1 MQKLILFIG
10 LIMFS
15 LTSFS
20 QEICDNGVDDDGDG
34 LIDLNDVTDCN
45 CQGIGGG
52 GGNLSYIPNSDFENM
67 GCCPNGQSDLN
78 CAQGWVQATN
88 RTADYLNT
96 CGFMP
101 AVVTPPAANPNGGG
115 NGMVGLAF
123 SPNYKEYIGA
133 CLSQPLLAG
142 TQYQITLDIASC
154 SANGSLNAC
163 LGGNFNYPNVDF
175 VIYGNISCANLP
187 ANTIDCP
194 VAAGTGWAVLG
205 STVYTPSN
213 NWSSIT
219 ITFTPAVNI
228 TTIII
233 GPPCVIPAGFNTCF
247 PYFSVDNLTL
257 NTSLSFIDLTVT
269 EEGSFYTGDEKLHAH
284 LDSLSGSYQWYM
296 NGIALIGE
304 IDTLLDLMPYSC
316 LLNVDTFTFVQT
328 IGGACLSDYQVI
340 SNGPPLANFTVNN
353 ACTGQVV
360 LLFDSS
366 TPSPSNVPVSN
377 WFWDFDDSS
386 PLDLI
391 QNPTHSYAN
400 SGTYNVELIVS
411 DGLCLDTITK
421 QVLITAQDVA
431 AFTYLNTSYCL
442 NDANPVAVITGVAGG
457 IFTIDNGG
465 NINSMTGEVDL
476 LSTGNGIYM
485 VIYTTTGVCP
495 ASTIYNL
502 EITVCVIP
510 QAIFTVSDTSI
521 CVGDCINF
529 LDQSVGSSSWN
540 WSFSEGIPNSS
551 TLQNPNN
558 ICFNNEGIY
567 KIELITGNPLG
578 TIYDTTIRTLVVN
591 PLPIVDAGEDVII
604 NFYGDSVTLYAT
616 GSVGNYLWSPVS
628 FLDCPLCIQTDA
640 FPEKT
645 TTYTIFLTDFNGCMA
660 SDDVIVTVDVE
671 NSFFIPNTFTPN
683 NNGRNDV
690 FRAYGTQVD
699 QFEMQIYNRWG
710 ELIFSTNDLE
720 IGWNGTYKGKLVQ
733 EGVYVWKIFFKEKVT
748 GKNYRRIGHVNLLK

>member
-1 MQKLILFIG
+1 MQSSG
-10 LIMFS
+10 
-15 LTSFS
+15 
-20 QEICDNGVDDDGDG
+20 
-34 LIDLNDVTDCN
+34 
-45 CQGIGGG
+45 
-52 GGNLSYIPNSDFENM
+52 
-67 GCCPNGQSDLN
+67 
-78 CAQGWVQATN
+78 
-88 RTADYLNT
+88 
-96 CGFMP
+96 
-101 AVVTPPAANPNGGG
+101 
-115 NGMVGLAF
+115 
-123 SPNYKEYIGA
+123 
-133 CLSQPLLAG
+133 AG
-142 TQYQITLDIASC
+142 TYEVSYYTVGI
-154 SANGSLNAC
+154 
-163 LGGNFNYPNVDF
+163 
-175 VIYGNISCANLP
+175 CAD
-187 ANTIDCP
+187 T
-194 VAAGTGWAVLG
+194 T
-205 STVYTPSN
+205 
-213 NWSSIT
+213 
-219 ITFTPAVNI
+219 TFNI
-228 TTIII
+228 T
-233 GPPCVIPAGFNTCF
+233 
-247 PYFSVDNLTL
+247 
-257 NTSLSFIDLTVT
+257 
-269 EEGSFYTGDEKLHAH
+269 
-284 LDSLSGSYQWYM
+284 
-296 NGIALIGE
+296 
-304 IDTLLDLMPYSC
+304 
-316 LLNVDTFTFVQT
+316 
-328 IGGACLSDYQVI
+328 
-340 SNGPPLANFTVNN
+340 
-353 ACTGQVV
+353 
-360 LLFDSS
+360 
-366 TPSPSNVPVSN
+366 
-377 WFWDFDDSS
+377 
-386 PLDLI
+386 
-391 QNPTHSYAN
+391 
-400 SGTYNVELIVS
+400 
-411 DGLCLDTITK
+411 
-421 QVLITAQDVA
+421 ITAQDVA
-431 AFTYLNTSYCL
+431 AFTYPSTSYCL